1 MRSQKVLLAIKGIDF
16 KTVEIDREKV
26 GYLKKQYPSLNDR
39 IIEMDFLQ
47 MGKPFEGP
55 FTIIGNFPY
64 NISTE
69 ILFKVLDW
77 REDVERVIGMFQ
89 KEVAQRIVSSEGN
102 KIYGVTS
109 VLLQAFF
116 NVEYLFE
123 VSELAF
129 NPPPKVKSAV
139 IRLTPK
145 KEAIQVR
152 TEKMFFL
159 LVKTA
164 FNQRRK
170 TLRNAV
176 KSLFTDEVLKDPIF
190 NKRAEQLTVLQF
202 AELNLENE
210 KLSMEVY
217 LYKLLR
223 YNINSKIKF
232 MRKVLVTSK
241 VHEYLIDRLQKQG
254 FEVLYF
260 PQLSY
265 DELKDLIPDV
275 VGLIITTRLKIDRP
289 ILEKAA
295 ALKWIGR
302 LGSGM
307 ELVDVEFAN
316 QKGIRCVSSP
326 EGNRNAVAEHAL
338 GMLLS
343 LDE

>member
-1 MRSQKVLLAIKGIDF
+1 MTYLSRPLNLKKSLGQHFLKDELVCQRIIDALKQFPFKQLLEIGPGAGALTKSLITIKGIAF

-39 IIEMDFLQ
+39 VIEMDFLQ

-69 ILFKVLDW
+69 ILFKVLNW
-77 REDVERVIGMFQ
+77 REDVERLIGMFQ

-123 VSELAF
+123 VSKLAF
-129 NPPPKVKSAV
+129 NPPPKVQSAV
-139 IRLTPK
+139 IRFTPK

-202 AELNLENE
+202 AELTWRMKN
-210 KLSMEVY
+210 
-217 LYKLLR
+217 
-223 YNINSKIKF
+223 
-232 MRKVLVTSK
+232 
-241 VHEYLIDRLQKQG
+241 
-254 FEVLYF
+254 
-260 PQLSY
+260 
-265 DELKDLIPDV
+265 
-275 VGLIITTRLKIDRP
+275 
-289 ILEKAA
+289 
-295 ALKWIGR
+295 
-302 LGSGM
+302 
-307 ELVDVEFAN
+307 
-316 QKGIRCVSSP
+316 
-326 EGNRNAVAEHAL
+326 
-338 GMLLS
+338 
-343 LDE
+343 